1 MTHSKSTSSR
11 PSTARACLAILG
23 VACAGL
29 APARA
34 GAQAHPKAA
43 TAAQIDSLTA
53 QEKEMLAI
61 ANDFAK
67 RCAVTMERW
76 ITNKETTE
84 EKLFASLYYPI
95 PKTDPPK
102 FKADWDGLS
111 DRDILAVEENVL
123 AKSSAIVFAVMIDK
137 NGYLPTHN
145 QRYSQPL
152 TGDRALD
159 LRNSRSKRMFLDE
172 TGLAAARSQAPFL
185 FQRYQRDTGE
195 ALIDLSVPLFVRGVQ
210 WGAVR
215 IGYRPAGGS

>member
-1 MTHSKSTSSR
+1 MTHSKSPSSR
-11 PSTARACLAILG
+11 PSIAGACLAILG

-34 GAQAHPKAA
+34 GAQTHPKAA
-43 TAAQIDSLTA
+43 TQIDSLTA
-53 QEKEMLAI
+53 QEKEMLAF

-67 RCAVTMERW
+67 RCAATMERW

-102 FKADWDGLS
+102 FTVDWDGLS
-111 DRDILAVEENVL
+111 DRDILPIEENVL
-123 AKSSAIVFAVMIDK
+123 AKSSTIVFAVMIDK

-195 ALIDLSVPLFVRGVQ
+195 TMIDLSVPVLVRGVQ

-215 IGYRPAGGS
+215 IGYRPAGGT